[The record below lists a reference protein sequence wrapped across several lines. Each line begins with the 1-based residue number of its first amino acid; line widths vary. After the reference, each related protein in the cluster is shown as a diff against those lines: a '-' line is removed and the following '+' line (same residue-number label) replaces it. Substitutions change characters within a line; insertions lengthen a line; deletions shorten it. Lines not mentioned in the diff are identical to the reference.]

1 MGCSILYGSL
11 TNVASLAGKS
21 SPLCRLFVVGDAV
34 RKVKVCGVRQNRTA
48 QIFFNVFFP

>member
-11 TNVASLAGKS
+11 TNVASLAVRVLRCAAFS
-21 SPLCRLFVVGDAV
+21 VVGDAV
-34 RKVKVCGVRQNRTA
+34 RKVKVCGLRQNRTA